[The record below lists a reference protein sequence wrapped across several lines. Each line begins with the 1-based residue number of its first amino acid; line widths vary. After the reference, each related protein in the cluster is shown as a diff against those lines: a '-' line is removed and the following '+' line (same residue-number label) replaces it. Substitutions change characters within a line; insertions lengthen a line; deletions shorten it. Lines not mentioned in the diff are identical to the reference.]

1 MNSRLSFQLTTAIIS
16 LYVAFI
22 SFYNWK
28 NSSRASCAQLSDSH
42 MEERVHGLR
51 TYMVIGA
58 LSVSQRMIVFH
69 LDRCDSLRPSCTYIL
84 IPHPCELTKESISSA
99 KQYDDGTNSERI

>member
-16 LYVAFI
+16 LYVAVI

-28 NSSRASCAQLSDSH
+28 NSSRAPRVGISH
-42 MEERVHGLR
+42 MERVHGLR

-69 LDRCDSLRPSCTYIL
+69 VDRSVRTQIYIYSCKLTT
-84 IPHPCELTKESISSA
+84 ELKESISSV
-99 KQYDDGTNSERI
+99 KQYDDGTNSERA

>member
-16 LYVAFI
+16 LYVAVI

-28 NSSRASCAQLSDSH
+28 NSSRPSCAQLSNSH
-42 MEERVHGLR
+42 MERVHGLR

-69 LDRCDSLRPSCTYIL
+69 LDRYVWF
-84 IPHPCELTKESISSA
+84 SA
-99 KQYDDGTNSERI
+99 T